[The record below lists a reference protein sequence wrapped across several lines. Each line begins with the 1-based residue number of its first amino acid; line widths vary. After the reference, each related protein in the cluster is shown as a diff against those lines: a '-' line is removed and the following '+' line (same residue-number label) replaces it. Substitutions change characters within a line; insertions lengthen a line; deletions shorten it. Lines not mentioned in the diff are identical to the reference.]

1 MFDFHKCKLEV
12 LMLAFGLESNIVYR
26 TTKANQRIHCRTTG
40 FDFYITRLARCI
52 AWLQSDFYVGD
63 LEREV

>member
-1 MFDFHKCKLEV
+1 
-12 LMLAFGLESNIVYR
+12 MLAFGLESNIVYR